1 MVRDCSLV
9 GRYFYILYIYI
20 IHNYIVKRLKVGF
33 SLIIYVH
40 ANIILDVPITYIND
54 SVLCQSEYACLYEIN
69 ENIYPKGW
77 ALMQIYRVVPITK
90 RGNWAMGTLHNI
102 TLDTKH
108 KHFFTLTKICFCI
121 WIVMFTR
128 FYQTIYFL
136 TRLLASY
143 YKQP

>member
-20 IHNYIVKRLKVGF
+20 IRNYIVKRLKVGF

-69 ENIYPKGW
+69 ENIYPKG
-77 ALMQIYRVVPITK
+77 
-90 RGNWAMGTLHNI
+90 
-102 TLDTKH
+102 
-108 KHFFTLTKICFCI
+108 
-121 WIVMFTR
+121 
-128 FYQTIYFL
+128 
-136 TRLLASY
+136 
-143 YKQP
+143 